1 MGSARSKASANLR
14 LTIDKLPRH
23 TRVAMLD
30 GIETNP
36 IIVGA
41 YANRDGICPMLA
53 AHRSGGRTAVIEFAK
68 AWDRFAYRHVWRGR
82 PRRASKH
89 ELLILRLYLQAS
101 LLADPEPYAT
111 VPEPAAAA
119 SEPAAA
125 ASEPAAAAS
134 EPAAAPRTP
143 VSAQG
148 QGAEPEVEQSL
159 DRDRA
164 AELASTDGWAWTP
177 ATRSYDD
184 YRRTLTKLGCELA
197 AAPHSLHERPAL
209 RD

>member
-14 LTIDKLPRH
+14 LTIEKLPRH
-23 TRVAMLD
+23 TRVAMLT
-30 GIETNP
+30 GMETNP

-68 AWDRFAYRHVWRGR
+68 AWDRFAYRNVWRGR

-101 LLADPEPYAT
+101 LLADPEPAATVPGPAAT
-111 VPEPAAAA
+111 VPEP
-119 SEPAAA
+119 PATA
-125 ASEPAAAAS
+125 
-134 EPAAAPRTP
+134 P
-143 VSAQG
+143 VSAQSG
-148 QGAEPEVEQSL
+148 RVEHEPEQSL
-159 DRDRA
+159 DLDRTDELVA
-164 AELASTDGWAWTP
+164 ADGSAWTL

-184 YRRTLTKLGCELA
+184 YRRTLTELGCELE
-197 AAPHSLHERPAL
+197 PGQLCSEDRPAL
-209 RD
+209 RG